1 MPVPDIFLSYN
12 REDGARAKQLADAFA
27 AEGFEVWWDAN
38 LRSGEE
44 YDRVTEA
51 ALRNAKA
58 VVVLWSKRSV
68 DSSWVRAEAT
78 QAYRSKRCCQS
89 NRNSSLTGTA
99 VPRSRILSS

>member
-1 MPVPDIFLSYN
+1 LSTPDVFLSYN
-12 REDGARAKQLADAFA
+12 RDDGARAKLFADAFV
-27 AEGFEVWWDAN
+27 AEGFEVWWDAH

-68 DSSWVRAEAT
+68 DSS
-78 QAYRSKRCCQS
+78 
-89 NRNSSLTGTA
+89 
-99 VPRSRILSS
+99 